1 MSARNLQSHSF
12 TRKRRARFYWILA
25 LVIII
30 IISWLCALS
39 FLTRLNAFAVT
50 DIKVFGAD
58 ADITGALQSA
68 AEQTIAGDYFAIFPR
83 DSTLIYPKSGIVAAV
98 KSASP
103 RVLDVS
109 VSRAGLH
116 GLIISVS
123 EKAPATIV
131 CASLPDFNDNRL
143 VFDDS
148 GACYLADDSGLIFE
162 TMPAASAP
170 SPLPST
176 GSAFDIYY
184 APDLSGVPSS
194 NGPTGSYATST
205 AEFSALRSFYDGART
220 LGISPDGLLIKEGG
234 EYELYASTTV
244 IYFNDVGSI
253 SGELNN
259 LAAFWTNMTA
269 TARSQGKQAS
279 FDYIDLRYGNNV
291 VYKQNK

>member
-1 MSARNLQSHSF
+1 VARNLQSHSF

-30 IISWLCALS
+30 IISWLCAIS
-39 FLTRLNAFAVT
+39 FLTRLNAFAIT
-50 DIKVFGAD
+50 EIKVFGAD

-68 AEQTIAGDYFAIFPR
+68 AEQAIAGDYFAIFPR

-116 GLIISVS
+116 SLIISVS

-131 CASLPDFNDNRL
+131 CAALPDFNGNAL
-143 VFDDS
+143 VFDDPGS
-148 GACYLADDSGLIFE
+148 CYLADDNGLIFE
-162 TMPAASAP
+162 AMSTASAP
-170 SPLPST
+170 SPLPPA
-176 GSAFDIYY
+176 GPAFDVYY
-184 APDLSGVPSS
+184 APDLSGIPSS
-194 NGPTGSYATST
+194 NSPVGSYATST
-205 AEFSALRSFYDGART
+205 TEFAALRSFYDGART
-220 LGISPDGLLIKEGG
+220 IGISPDGLLIKEGG

-244 IYFNDVGSI
+244 IYFNDTGSI

-259 LAAFWTNMTA
+259 LAAFWTNMTS
-269 TARSQGKQAS
+269 TARTSGKPSPS